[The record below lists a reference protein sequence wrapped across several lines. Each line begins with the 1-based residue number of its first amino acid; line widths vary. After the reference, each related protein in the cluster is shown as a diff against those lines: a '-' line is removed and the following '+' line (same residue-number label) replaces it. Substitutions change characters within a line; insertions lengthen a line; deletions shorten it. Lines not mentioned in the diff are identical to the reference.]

1 MSLSFNHH
9 GVTEITERVEIG
21 RNFGYFFSSIS
32 NNLSV
37 LSDSV
42 VNNDIMVYLI
52 VSFAMFAIGV
62 IGVLAKRNALI
73 MFLSIEL
80 MLNASNL
87 LFVAFAREKGDTIGL
102 VWVFFVLVLAAAEA
116 AVGLAIIINLFRSK
130 QIVDVDQYNEL
141 RG

>member
-1 MSLSFNHH
+1 MDLSLYMF
-9 GVTEITERVEIG
+9 I
-21 RNFGYFFSSIS
+21 
-32 NNLSV
+32 
-37 LSDSV
+37 
-42 VNNDIMVYLI
+42 
-52 VSFAMFAIGV
+52 SFAMLAIGI
-62 IGVLAKRNALI
+62 IGVLARRNALI

-87 LFVAFAREKGDTIGL
+87 LFVAFSRARGDSIGL

-130 QIVDVDQYNEL
+130 QVVDVDQYNSL